1 MWIRDLFDELDADG
15 GGELD
20 TEELKLLL
28 NYIGKKFMGF
38 QLMDDHASEIL
49 KVGFDFLPASPSPL
63 PSPLS
68 GKKFMGFTLTD
79 DHVVEILKVMET
91 VMGR

>member
-38 QLMDDHASEIL
+38 QLTDDHANEIL
-49 KVGFDFLPASPSPL
+49 KV
-63 PSPLS
+63 
-68 GKKFMGFTLTD
+68 
-79 DHVVEILKVMET
+79 
-91 VMGR
+91 

>member
-1 MWIRDLFDELDADG
+1 MPDYVTFERKLLVRELFDELDADG

-28 NYIGKKFMGF
+28 GYI
-38 QLMDDHASEIL
+38 
-49 KVGFDFLPASPSPL
+49 
-63 PSPLS
+63 

-79 DHVVEILKVMET
+79 EHVIEILKVCPVGLT
-91 VMGR
+91 PPIIQHTTL